1 MAKNIETTKPKVTKP
16 KVTKLSKKKISE
28 SVYEKIAG
36 SLAEYNLQGKKFD
49 SKLKKVS
56 RLFAV
61 DIAKATRKKEK
72 AKAKETTEK

>member
-1 MAKNIETTKPKVTKP
+1 MDKNNETTQRV
-16 KVTKLSKKKISE
+16 VTKLSKKMISQ
-28 SVYEKIAG
+28 SVYEKIAE

-49 SKLKKVS
+49 NKLKKVS
-56 RLFAV
+56 KLFAV